1 MSNFEVHQR
10 LNLRRSLLL
19 VFALFAVLAG
29 LIYGLGMYL
38 GGISSGALTAI
49 AVLVSAGSS
58 GLSWWQSD
66 RLVLVM
72 TGAKIVEAEQAP
84 QLHNVVEEVAIAAGL
99 PKPRV
104 AIVEDPAPNAF
115 ATGRDPSRAI
125 VAVTSGLL
133 ARMNRD
139 ELQAVVAHEMAHV
152 ANRDTLV
159 MSVAAAT
166 AGVIA
171 LIGDLALRLA
181 GGRSRDR
188 GKKGGN
194 GGIVLLIFAILA
206 PIAALLLKAAV
217 SRSREGLADGTA
229 VKYTRN
235 PTALRSALE
244 KLAVDS
250 TVVRAR
256 SSSVAHL
263 WIECPLDQTSS
274 LNRLF
279 STHPPLKDR
288 IAAIWKLEGGVGAP
302 PVIIPAGNVAH
313 TAPEIR
319 ESDVDWTTGE
329 RKSNWR
335 GGYNA
340 NDLNDV
346 KQATNAKW
354 VKWAIAIFAVLFLG
368 PVLLIKITELINSIT
383 NALPG

>member
-1 MSNFEVHQR
+1 MSNFEVQQR
-10 LNLRRSLLL
+10 QNLRRSLLL

-29 LIYGLGMYL
+29 LIYGLGTYL
-38 GGISSGALTAI
+38 GGFSSGTLALI
-49 AVLVSAGSS
+49 AGLVSVGSS

-66 RLVLVM
+66 RIVLAM

-104 AIVEDPAPNAF
+104 AIVDDPAPNAF

-139 ELQAVVAHEMAHV
+139 ELQAVVAHEMAHI
-152 ANRDTLV
+152 ANRDTLM
-159 MSVAAAT
+159 MSIAAT
-166 AGVIA
+166 TAGMIA
-171 LIGDLALRLA
+171 LIGDLALRLG
-181 GGRSRDR
+181 GGRSRSR
-188 GKKGGN
+188 GKKGG
-194 GGIVLLIFAILA
+194 GGAPMLLIFAILA
-206 PIAALLLKAAV
+206 PIAALLLKAAI

-250 TVVRAR
+250 AVVRAR

-263 WIECPLDQTSS
+263 WIECPLDQKSS

-279 STHPPLKDR
+279 STHPPLSDR

-302 PVIIPAGNVAH
+302 PAIVPAGSVAH
-313 TAPEIR
+313 TEPEVR
-319 ESDVDWTTGE
+319 ESEVDWTTGE
-329 RKSNWR
+329 RKPNWR
-335 GGYNA
+335 SAYGA
-340 NDLNDV
+340 SDLSDV
-346 KQATNAKW
+346 QQAANAKW
-354 VKWAIAIFAVLFLG
+354 VKWAIGIFAVLFLV
-368 PVLLIKITELINSIT
+368 PVLLIKLTEIINNITS
-383 NALPG
+383 ALPG

>member
-10 LNLRRSLLL
+10 QNLRRSLLL
-19 VFALFAVLAG
+19 VFALFTVLAG
-29 LIYGLGMYL
+29 LIYALGMYL
-38 GGISSGALTAI
+38 GGVSSGALTAI

-104 AIVEDPAPNAF
+104 AIVDDPAPNAF

-152 ANRDTLV
+152 ANRDTLI

-181 GGRSRDR
+181 GGRSRGR

-279 STHPPLKDR
+279 STHPPLGDR

-302 PVIIPAGNVAH
+302 PSIMPAGNVAH
-313 TAPEIR
+313 TAPEIH
-319 ESDVDWTTGE
+319 ENDVDWTTGE

-335 GGYNA
+335 SNHNA

-354 VKWAIAIFAVLFLG
+354 VKWAIGIFAVLFLG

>member
-1 MSNFEVHQR
+1 MSNFEVQQR
-10 LNLRRSLLL
+10 QNLRRSLLL
-19 VFALFAVLAG
+19 VSALFVVLAG
-29 LIYGLGMYL
+29 LIYALGAYL
-38 GGISSGALTAI
+38 GGVSSGALAAF

-66 RLVLVM
+66 RLVLAM
-72 TGAKIVEAEQAP
+72 TKAKIVEAEQAP

-133 ARMNRD
+133 ERMDRE
-139 ELQAVVAHEMAHV
+139 ELQAVVAHEMAHI
-152 ANRDTLV
+152 ANRDTLM

-181 GGRSRDR
+181 GGRSRR
-188 GKKGGN
+188 RNSRSGG
-194 GGIVLLIFAILA
+194 GAIIVLILFAILA
-206 PIAALLLKAAV
+206 PLAAGLLKAAV
-217 SRSREGLADGTA
+217 SRSRESLADGTA

-235 PTALRSALE
+235 PTALRTALE
-244 KLAVDS
+244 KLAADS

-263 WIECPLDQTSS
+263 WIECPLNKASALD
-274 LNRLF
+274 RLF

-288 IAAIWKLEGGVGAP
+288 IAALWQLEGGVGAP
-302 PVIIPAGNVAH
+302 PPVVEMYSQPPAGRVSG
-313 TAPEIR
+313 R
-319 ESDVDWTTGE
+319 RDV
-329 RKSNWR
+329 S
-335 GGYNA
+335 GG
-340 NDLNDV
+340 NDLADLQ
-346 KQATNAKW
+346 KAANAKW
-354 VKWAIAIFAVLFLG
+354 VKWVIAIFAVLLLG
-368 PVLLIKITELINSIT
+368 PVLLIKFTDLVAGIIDTFN
-383 NALPG
+383 G

>member
-1 MSNFEVHQR
+1 MSNFEVLQR
-10 LNLRRSLLL
+10 QNFRRSLLL
-19 VFALFAVLAG
+19 VGGLFSVLTG
-29 LIYGLGMYL
+29 LIYALGAYL

-66 RLVLVM
+66 RLVLAM
-72 TGAKIVEAEQAP
+72 TGAKIVETEQAP

-115 ATGRDPSRAI
+115 ATGRTPERAI

-133 ARMNRD
+133 ERMNRE
-139 ELQAVVAHEMAHV
+139 ELQAVIAHEMAHI
-152 ANRDTLV
+152 ANRDTLM

-171 LIGDLALRLA
+171 LLGDLALRLA
-181 GGRSRDR
+181 VGRSRGR

-194 GGIVLLIFAILA
+194 GGLVLLVFAILA
-206 PIAALLLKAAV
+206 PLAALLLKAAV
-217 SRSREGLADGTA
+217 SRSREGLADSTA

-235 PTALRSALE
+235 PTALRLALE

-288 IAAIWKLEGGVGAP
+288 IAALWKLEGGVGAP
-302 PVIIPAGNVAH
+302 PVIVHTPAPY

-319 ESDVDWTTGE
+319 ESGIDWTTGE
-329 RKSNWR
+329 RKSNWQ
-335 GGYNA
+335 GTYNT
-340 NDLNDV
+340 NDLNDL

-354 VKWAIAIFAVLFLG
+354 VKWAIGIFAVLFLG
-368 PVLLIKITELINSIT
+368 PVLLIKITELIDYVTS
-383 NALPG
+383 ALPG

>member
-1 MSNFEVHQR
+1 MSNFEVQQR
-10 LNLRRSLLL
+10 QNLRRSLLL

-29 LIYGLGMYL
+29 LIYALGAYL
-38 GGISSGALTAI
+38 GGLSSGALTAI
-49 AVLVSAGSS
+49 AILVSAGSS

-66 RLVLVM
+66 RLVLAM
-72 TGAKIVEAEQAP
+72 TKAKIVEAAQAP

-133 ARMNRD
+133 ERMNRE
-139 ELQAVVAHEMAHV
+139 ELQAVVAHEMAHI
-152 ANRDTLV
+152 ANRDTLM

-171 LIGDLALRLA
+171 LIGDLALRLGTGRGRRRGNRS
-181 GGRSRDR
+181 GG
-188 GKKGGN
+188 GA
-194 GGIVLLIFAILA
+194 IVLILFAILA
-206 PIAALLLKAAV
+206 PLAAVLLKAAV
-217 SRSREGLADGTA
+217 SRSRESLADGTA

-235 PTALRSALE
+235 PTALRTALE

-263 WIECPLDQTSS
+263 WIECPLDQASS

-288 IAAIWKLEGGVGAP
+288 IAALWQLEGGVGAP
-302 PVIIPAGNVAH
+302 PSVVEMYSRPPVGPVMGQQRHELA
-313 TAPEIR
+313 
-319 ESDVDWTTGE
+319 
-329 RKSNWR
+329 
-335 GGYNA
+335 
-340 NDLNDV
+340 DLQ
-346 KQATNAKW
+346 KATNAKW
-354 VKWAIAIFAVLFLG
+354 VKWVIAIFAVLFLG
-368 PVLLIKITELINSIT
+368 PVLLIEVSELVAGIIDTFN
-383 NALPG
+383 G

>member
-1 MSNFEVHQR
+1 MSNFEVLQR
-10 LNLRRSLLL
+10 QNFRRSLLL
-19 VFALFAVLAG
+19 VGGLFSVLTG
-29 LIYGLGMYL
+29 LIYALGAYL

-66 RLVLVM
+66 RLVLAM
-72 TGAKIVEAEQAP
+72 TGAKIVETEQAP

-104 AIVEDPAPNAF
+104 AIVDDPAPNAF
-115 ATGRDPSRAI
+115 ATGRTPERAI

-133 ARMNRD
+133 ERMNRE
-139 ELQAVVAHEMAHV
+139 ELQAVIAHEMAHI
-152 ANRDTLV
+152 ANRDTLM

-171 LIGDLALRLA
+171 LLGDLALRLA
-181 GGRSRDR
+181 GGRSRGR

-194 GGIVLLIFAILA
+194 GGLVLLVFAILA
-206 PIAALLLKAAV
+206 PLAALLLKAAV
-217 SRSREGLADGTA
+217 SRSREGLADSTA

-235 PTALRSALE
+235 PTALRLALE

-288 IAAIWKLEGGVGAP
+288 IAALWKLEGGVGAP
-302 PVIIPAGNVAH
+302 PVIVPAPAPR

-319 ESDVDWTTGE
+319 ESGIDWTTGE
-329 RKSNWR
+329 RKSNWQ
-335 GGYNA
+335 GTYNT
-340 NDLNDV
+340 NDLNDL

-354 VKWAIAIFAVLFLG
+354 VKWAIGIFAVLFLG
-368 PVLLIKITELINSIT
+368 PVLLIKITELIDYVTS
-383 NALPG
+383 ALPG